1 MVASRS
7 GTMRVVAMVALALAL
22 PLLLSLPAAAGSTP
36 VPRAIHIRG
45 GVQTIA
51 MDGSR
56 LAYEGWVVGAHG
68 AGCDSIFVLDLASRT
83 TKRIS
88 RCLPSGSIT
97 LAVAGGRVAWLDSF
111 CSNEECDYDLW
122 VASLPHPKP
131 RHLASA
137 MQEGDV
143 GQGVLAGLWIGNLVG
158 SGNLLAV
165 NLATTDANGVETKSE
180 LDVIGSKRLH
190 RIVSGPKRTPPWPQT
205 PDGSRCCATTA
216 PSGSIAPPESFSWR
230 SSPAQFSRARNFD
243 GNVVALQGD
252 HLLVLTAT
260 RRLEV
265 YDSRSGAV
273 VHSWPVR
280 KGATNLAERAG
291 VGVYAECP
299 AYPVGNCATYKVHV
313 VGLATGKDV
322 VIGRGKTFLPT
333 RNIVVQRPGLVYVN
347 APVPRLRRGPRTLV
361 FVPLKRVL
369 AAVS

>member
-1 MVASRS
+1 
-7 GTMRVVAMVALALAL
+7 
-22 PLLLSLPAAAGSTP
+22 
-36 VPRAIHIRG
+36 
-45 GVQTIA
+45 

-56 LAYEGWVVGAHG
+56 LGYEGSVGGPHG
-68 AGCDSIFVLDLASRT
+68 AGCDSIFVLDLASGT

-88 RCLPSGSIT
+88 RCLPIGSIT
-97 LAVAGGRVAWLDSF
+97 LAVAGRRVAWLDSF

-143 GQGVLAGLWIGNLVG
+143 GQGALAGPWIGNLVG

-165 NLATTDANGVETKSE
+165 NRGTTDANGDVTTSE
-180 LDVIGSKRLH
+180 LDVIGPKRLQ
-190 RIVSGPKRTPPWPQT
+190 RIVSGPKANYAMAADSGRIAVLRDDDTV
-205 PDGSRCCATTA
+205 GVYGAA
-216 PSGSIAPPESFSWR
+216 GKLLLEIKPSSVLEGE
-230 SSPAQFSRARNFD
+230 NCD

-265 YDSRSGAV
+265 YDSRSGAL

-280 KGATNLAERAG
+280 KGATNLTGRGG

-299 AYPVGNCATYKVHV
+299 GYPVSGCGAYKVHV
-313 VGLATGKDV
+313 VLLATGKDV
-322 VIGRGKTFLPT
+322 VIGKGKTFLPT
-333 RNIVVQRPGLVYVN
+333 RNIVIQGAGLVYVN
-347 APVPRLRRGPRTLV
+347 APVPRLRQGPRTLV
-361 FVPLKRVL
+361 LTPLKRVL

>member
-1 MVASRS
+1 MVANRS
-7 GTMRVVAMVALALAL
+7 GTMRAVALVALALAL
-22 PLLLSLPAAAGSTP
+22 LPSLPAAAGSTP
-36 VPRAIHIRG
+36 APRAIYIRG

-51 MDGSR
+51 MDGAR
-56 LAYEGWVVGAHG
+56 LAYEGRVVGAHG
-68 AGCDSIFVLDLASRT
+68 AGCDSIFVLDLVRGT

-88 RCLPSGSIT
+88 RCLPIGSIT
-97 LAVAGGRVAWLDSF
+97 LAVAGPRVAWLDSF

-137 MQEGDV
+137 MQQGDV
-143 GQGVLAGLWIGNLVG
+143 GQGVLAGPWIGNLVG
-158 SGNLLAV
+158 SGSLLAV

-190 RIVSGPKRTPPWPQT
+190 RIVSGPGAHSAMAA
-205 PDGSRCCATTA
+205 D
-216 PSGSIAPPESFSWR
+216 SGRIAVLRDDDTVGVYSAAGKLLSEVKPNSVLQGE
-230 SSPAQFSRARNFD
+230 NFD
-243 GNVVALQGD
+243 GNVVALQGA

-265 YDSRSGAV
+265 YDSRSGALV
-273 VHSWPVR
+273 RSWPVR
-280 KGATNLAERAG
+280 KGATNLAALAG

-347 APVPRLRRGPRTLV
+347 APVPRLRQGPRTLL
-361 FVPLKRVL
+361 FIPLNRVL